1 MISTHMTTDQ
11 IDKLLRARFNQVE
24 TGEDQWKIQLDG
36 FEVVVIADGDS
47 DRLRVM
53 VPVAAVDRSD
63 SETFRVLL
71 EANFLTT
78 LDARYAIYNG
88 VLWALFLAP
97 LGAIPEHIVDAAITQ
112 VVELARTT
120 GSSYSSSPVAL
131 GARPYQIH

>member
-1 MISTHMTTDQ
+1 MTTDQ
-11 IDKLLRARFNQVE
+11 IDKLLRARFAEVE
-24 TGEDQWKIQLDG
+24 TVEDQWKLQIGG
-36 FEVVVIADGDS
+36 FEVVVIADGES

-53 VPVAAVDRSD
+53 VPVAAVDRPD

-78 LDARYAIYNG
+78 LDARYAIFNNI
-88 VLWALFLAP
+88 LWAVFLAP
-97 LGAIPEHIVDAAITQ
+97 LGAVHEHMVDAAITQ

-120 GSSYSSSPVAL
+120 GSSYSSSAVAL